1 MKNSLTAVIYL
12 QPDQIF
18 LRIIELPSLKVV
30 NDVRSGLFAIGEDNK
45 TANYRKNMA
54 AITDNIEGF
63 KELISDYQVDDIKFY
78 GAYEDMDSVTASYV
92 GDQLKVRTGLKIEW
106 LNNNQ
111 LMAQSMSYI
120 VDQLPEFKN
129 LSKHCLYILSI
140 GLDSSTL
147 AFSIMVILRLHGK
160 LILAGPRFTALL
172 TSYGRRRLIRQKLI
186 RITLVVSLVT

>member
-63 KELISDYQVDDIKFY
+63 KELIIRLMILNSMEPMKIWIASPQV
-78 GAYEDMDSVTASYV
+78 M
-92 GDQLKVRTGLKIEW
+92 L
-106 LNNNQ
+106 
-111 LMAQSMSYI
+111 
-120 VDQLPEFKN
+120 
-129 LSKHCLYILSI
+129 
-140 GLDSSTL
+140 
-147 AFSIMVILRLHGK
+147 VI
-160 LILAGPRFTALL
+160 
-172 TSYGRRRLIRQKLI
+172 S
-186 RITLVVSLVT
+186 

>member
-18 LRIIELPSLKVV
+18 FRIIELPSLKVI
-30 NDVRSGLFAIGEDNK
+30 NDVRSGLFDIGEDDK

-63 KELISDYQVDDIKFY
+63 KELISDYQVDNIRFY

-92 GDQLKVRTGLKIEW
+92 ADQLKVRTGLKIEW
-106 LNNNQ
+106 LNNNK

-120 VDQLPEFKN
+120 NEQLPELK
-129 LSKHCLYILSI
+129 
-140 GLDSSTL
+140 
-147 AFSIMVILRLHGK
+147 ILRKH
-160 LILAGPRFTALL
+160 
-172 TSYGRRRLIRQKLI
+172 
-186 RITLVVSLVT
+186 

>member
-92 GDQLKVRTGLKIEW
+92 GDQLKVRTGLKI
-106 LNNNQ
+106 
-111 LMAQSMSYI
+111 
-120 VDQLPEFKN
+120 
-129 LSKHCLYILSI
+129 
-140 GLDSSTL
+140 
-147 AFSIMVILRLHGK
+147 
-160 LILAGPRFTALL
+160 
-172 TSYGRRRLIRQKLI
+172 
-186 RITLVVSLVT
+186 